1 MAEKKQHNGRNKTTQ
16 WPKQSNTMAETK
28 QHNGRNKK
36 VKRTNDDLQN
46 ITQTATD
53 WATQTLLNNEGE
65 CRSSGRVN
73 SSAIL
78 MALVVRF

>member
-1 MAEKKQHNGRNKTTQ
+1 MTK
-16 WPKQSNTMAETK
+16 TK

-53 WATQTLLNNEGE
+53 WATQIMKANADPPKG
-65 CRSSGRVN
+65 
-73 SSAIL
+73 
-78 MALVVRF
+78 

>member
-1 MAEKKQHNGRNKTTQ
+1 
-16 WPKQSNTMAETK
+16 MAETK

-78 MALVVRF
+78 MALVVRFWYGYSNKNVQTCN